1 MLKISNTK
9 PCTSCGKTTP
19 NKEYNKYNT
28 KCIRC
33 HLLGTKRIPQKDLG
47 RLDNSGNFTG
57 NSSGEDTENSS
68 DVDDLVDL
76 TVQHKYKKLKKRVE
90 KLEDIVVELS
100 ERLHD
105 QEKRTIGIE
114 GIMDGFALGIGAKRN
129 VNKNIVEI

>member
-1 MLKISNTK
+1 MLRISNTK

-28 KCIRC
+28 ECIRC
-33 HLLGTKRIPQKDLG
+33 HLLGTKRIPQKDKSNLIIESSS
-47 RLDNSGNFTG
+47 SGNFTG

-68 DVDDLVDL
+68 DVDD
-76 TVQHKYKKLKKRVE
+76 VQHKYKKLKKRVE

>member
-9 PCTSCGKTTP
+9 SCTSCGKTTP

-33 HLLGTKRIPQKDLG
+33 HLLGTKRISQKN
-47 RLDNSGNFTG
+47 NSGDFTE

-68 DVDDLVDL
+68 DD
-76 TVQHKYKKLKKRVE
+76 VQHKYKKLKKRVE

-105 QEKRTIGIE
+105 QDKRTIGIE

-129 VNKNIVEI
+129 VSKNIVEI